1 MTKLSVKKPLTVF
14 VAVVIVI
21 ILGCISFTKMTPD
34 LMPNIDMP
42 YALVTTAYPG
52 ASPEKVESEVTKPLE
67 KVLGTLENIKNVTS
81 VSNEN
86 YSMVALEFEDSV
98 NMDSITVDIL
108 QKINSVE
115 GSFDDTVATPTITK
129 INPNMMPVMV
139 AALDVDDMNSI
150 EISQFFN
157 DEIMNKLEGTEGVVS
172 VDANGLIEQSI
183 DIQVSD
189 DKIKELNKSISE
201 KLLGEF
207 YDKETELNESE
218 QKIID
223 GKAKIQEGQ
232 KQLEQ
237 AQAEFAEKMASASSE
252 VNSKE
257 KELFEGKIEI
267 NEQLQKLNEQ
277 LLELQT
283 AENNLNNLKKTID
296 EVDAQET
303 ALNNSIKLLFEAQ
316 NNYNT
321 VKTAYDAFNTQ
332 IEAINNN
339 DSMTDDEKSQALQAI
354 YDNEDYKNTVVSME
368 KINAVFSA
376 YGITV
381 ENVDEKSAQLNSALG
396 EVEKAQT
403 SIDESLKS
411 QGLTRD
417 DIDSKLTE
425 IQSGIKQ
432 IESGIKTLN
441 STLTQLENGEIELD
455 KAIKTLESQ
464 KTSAIL
470 NFSSSSAGM
479 LVTSANLDSA
489 KTQIEQGRTSFEDAK
504 ETALDKADLTKLV
517 TKDMISKIIMAE
529 NFSMPAGYA
538 QEGGDEYTVTVG
550 EEYSDIEDIKS
561 QVLFDM
567 GIDGIDPITVT
578 DIANVEFTDNSDD
591 FYAKVNENNGIVI
604 SFQKQSNYAT
614 AEVSNNLND
623 KFEEIENK
631 YSNVHFMPLMDQG
644 NYIYMITDSLFQSLI
659 FGAIFA
665 VLILFLFLKDIR
677 PTLITLFSIPLS
689 IMLAIVLMYFT
700 GISINMMSL
709 TGLAVAV
716 GMLVDNS
723 VVVIENIYRLKI
735 KGISSVKA
743 ALSGAKQVTG
753 AILASTLT
761 TICVFLPI
769 VFVEGIT
776 KQLFA
781 DMALTLAYSLLASF
795 IIAVTLVPSMGS
807 RILENS
813 KLKTNKTVEKITKIY
828 KKLLEKSLR
837 HKVAVLTLAVLL
849 LITTCT
855 LSVMK
860 GFIFLPETEMN
871 QISVTLTMPDNTKFE
886 ETKSEADIVL
896 NKILSIDSI
905 DKVGAMASDDK
916 NVTYYAVLK
925 DGAKLSGGET
935 ADKINELCK
944 NSKAEVSASASGM
957 ASSMQMLSGEGIS
970 INIYGEDLEE
980 LKETSDEISKIIQ
993 DVDGVTEVDDGIGE
1007 VSPAL
1012 KINIDKNKA
1021 MKKGLTVAQVY
1032 TEVSNLLKSDVK
1044 STSVSLDNNTYSV
1057 NITNGGNDYKNIDDI
1072 EKLEITVTDSQGNE
1086 NNVKLSSIADVIKT
1100 ESPISI
1106 RRENQKRM
1114 ITLTASVDDSEN
1126 VTLVTQ
1132 KAEKALDGYTTK
1144 AGITYEFDGENE
1156 MIMDSIYDLMQMLL
1170 IGVVLVYLIMVAQFQ
1185 SLKSPFIVMFTIP
1198 LALTGGLGALL
1209 ICNKEIS
1216 VVSMMGFIL
1225 LCGIIVNNGIVLVDY
1240 INQLRISGMNKH
1252 DAIIEAGITR
1262 IRPILM
1268 TSITTILGLLVMA
1281 LGIGTG
1287 TDLMQPIAIVCIGGL
1302 IYATLLTLFVI
1313 PIIYDLFNRKEIKV
1327 LDEKEL
1333 EYTEE

>member
-14 VAVVIVI
+14 VAVIIVI

-86 YSMVALEFEDSV
+86 YSMIALEFENSV
-98 NMDSITVDIL
+98 DMDSITVDIL
-108 QKINSVE
+108 QKINTVE
-115 GSFDDTVATPTITK
+115 GKFDDTVATPTITK

-139 AALDVDDMNSI
+139 AAFDADGMNSI
-150 EISQFFN
+150 ELSQFFS
-157 DEIMNKLEGTEGVVS
+157 DEIMSKLEGTEGVVS
-172 VDANGLIEQSI
+172 VTANGLIEQSI

-189 DKIKELNKSISE
+189 EKIKELNKSIYE

-207 YDKETELNESE
+207 DDKESELNNSE

-223 GKAKIQEGQ
+223 GKAKLMEGK

-237 AQAEFAEKMASASSE
+237 AQSEFAEKMASASGE
-252 VNSKE
+252 LNSKE
-257 KELFEGKIEI
+257 KELFEGKIKI
-267 NEQLQKLNEQ
+267 SEQLQKLNEQ

-283 AENNLNNLKKTID
+283 AENNLTKLKKTIS
-296 EVDAQET
+296 EVDAQEA
-303 ALNNSIKLLFEAQ
+303 ALNNSINLLTEAQ
-316 NNYNT
+316 NGYTT

-339 DSMTDDEKSQALQAI
+339 TSMSDDEKKQALQAI
-354 YDNEDYKNTVVSME
+354 FDNEGYKNTVVSME

-376 YGITV
+376 YGMTFEDV
-381 ENVDEKSAQLNSALG
+381 SEKKAQLNTALD
-396 EVEKAQT
+396 EVKKAQN
-403 SIDESLKS
+403 SIDDSLKP

-417 DIDSKLTE
+417 DISSKLTE
-425 IQSGIKQ
+425 IKSGIER

-441 STLTQLENGEIELD
+441 TTLNQLENGEIELN
-455 KAIKTLESQ
+455 KAMETLESQ

-470 NFSSSSAGM
+470 EFSSKSANI

-504 ETALDKADLTKLV
+504 ETALNKADLTKLI

-529 NFSMPAGYA
+529 NFSMPAGYV
-538 QEGGDEYTVTVG
+538 QGDGNEYTVTVG
-550 EEYSDIEDIKS
+550 EEYTDIDDIKN

-567 GIDGIDPITVT
+567 GIDGIDPIAVT

-604 SFQKQSNYAT
+604 SFQKQSTYAT
-614 AEVSNNLND
+614 AEVSDNLNE
-623 KFEEIENK
+623 KFEELESK
-631 YSNVHFMPLMDQG
+631 YDNVHFMPLMDQG

-677 PTLITLFSIPLS
+677 PTVITLCSIPLS
-689 IMLAIVLMYFT
+689 IVFAIVLMYFT

-723 VVVIENIYRLKI
+723 VVVIENIYRLKS
-735 KGISSVKA
+735 KGISAVKA

-761 TICVFLPI
+761 TISVFLPI

-776 KQLFA
+776 KQLFT

-807 RILENS
+807 RILKNS
-813 KLKTNKTVEKITKIY
+813 KPKTNKTVEKITKLY
-828 KKLLEKSLR
+828 KKMLEKSLR
-837 HKVAVLTLAVLL
+837 HKIAVLGVSVVLL
-849 LITTCT
+849 IATCT

-871 QISVTLTMPDNTKFE
+871 QISVTLKMPDNSKFE
-886 ETKSEADIVL
+886 ETKSEADNVL
-896 NKILSIDSI
+896 NKILSIESI
-905 DKVGAMASDDK
+905 DKVGAMASDNK
-916 NVTYYAVLK
+916 NVTYYAVIK
-925 DGAKLSGGET
+925 DDAKLSGGET

-944 NSKAEVSASASGM
+944 DSKAEVSASASGM
-957 ASSMQMLSGEGIS
+957 ASSMKMLSGEGIS
-970 INIYGEDLEE
+970 IKIYGENMDDLRA
-980 LKETSDEISKIIQ
+980 TSDEIAKIVQ
-993 DVDGVTEVDDGIGE
+993 NVEGVTEVDDGIGE

-1032 TEVSNLLKSDVK
+1032 TEVSNLLKTDVK
-1044 STSVSLDNNTYSV
+1044 STTVSLDNNTYSV
-1057 NITNGGNDYKNIDDI
+1057 NITNGGSDYKDIEDI
-1072 EKLEITVTDSQGNE
+1072 EKLKITATDSQGNE
-1086 NNVKLSSIADVIKT
+1086 KTVKLTDIADIIKT
-1100 ESPISI
+1100 DSPISI
-1106 RRENQKRM
+1106 KRENQKRL
-1114 ITLTASVDDSEN
+1114 ITLTASVDNDEN

-1132 KAEKALDGYTTK
+1132 RAEKALDDYKTK

-1156 MIMDSIYDLMQMLL
+1156 MIMNSIYDLIQMLL
-1170 IGVVLVYLIMVAQFQ
+1170 IGVALVYLIMVAQFQ

-1240 INQLRISGMNKH
+1240 INQLRIGGMDKR
-1252 DAIIEAGITR
+1252 DAIIEGGITR

-1268 TSITTILGLLVMA
+1268 TSITTILGLLIMA

-1327 LDEKEL
+1327 IDNKEL
-1333 EYTEE
+1333 EYIKE